1 MQPTAGVDEQADG
14 NIEGINQIT
23 DKMTEADSLGIRTI
37 HVLVKN
43 ITGNEKERGRMDQKS
58 HRKDKPQRDHFK
70 ISIT

>member
-14 NIEGINQIT
+14 SIEGINQIT

-43 ITGNEKERGRMDQKS
+43 ITGNEKERGRMDQK
-58 HRKDKPQRDHFK
+58 KDKPQRDHFK